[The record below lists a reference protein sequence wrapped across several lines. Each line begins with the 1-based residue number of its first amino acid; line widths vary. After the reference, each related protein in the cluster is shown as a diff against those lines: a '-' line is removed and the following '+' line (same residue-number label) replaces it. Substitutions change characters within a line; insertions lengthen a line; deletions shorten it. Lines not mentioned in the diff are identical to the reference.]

1 INSQSLNT
9 VIWSIIL
16 GFSVYGI
23 LRLILRKRLLA
34 FVKQLASRADLNLMD
49 EIGYRSVIIGFPLFA
64 LGGIFFAAIWAQIA
78 WSRFWGWD
86 PKETWAFITFMFYT
100 VFLHLRLNRGYEGEK
115 SAWLAVL
122 GFILI
127 LFNLIAINLI
137 VAGLH
142 SYALLE
148 KRVEMTEKILIV
160 DDEERIRKLLNMYLV
175 REGYDITEA
184 ENGEEA
190 LELAMENDYNCIL
203 LDLMMPK
210 MDGIEVASRLR
221 RTKSTP
227 IIMLT
232 AKGEENNRVEGF
244 EVGADDYIVKPFSPR
259 EVVLRVKAILRRSS
273 ETTFINQEATA
284 KDVIVYEH
292 LVIDN
297 DAHRVLADDHNVNL
311 TPKEY
316 ELLLFLAKSP
326 DKVFDREEL
335 LKEVWHYDFYGDLRT
350 VDTHVK
356 RLREK
361 LNKVSPEASRMIHT
375 VWGIGYK

>member
-1 INSQSLNT
+1 
-9 VIWSIIL
+9 
-16 GFSVYGI
+16 
-23 LRLILRKRLLA
+23 
-34 FVKQLASRADLNLMD
+34 
-49 EIGYRSVIIGFPLFA
+49 
-64 LGGIFFAAIWAQIA
+64 
-78 WSRFWGWD
+78 
-86 PKETWAFITFMFYT
+86 
-100 VFLHLRLNRGYEGEK
+100 
-115 SAWLAVL
+115 
-122 GFILI
+122 
-127 LFNLIAINLI
+127 
-137 VAGLH
+137 
-142 SYALLE
+142 
-148 KRVEMTEKILIV
+148 MTEKILIV

-175 REGYDITEA
+175 REGYEITEA
-184 ENGEEA
+184 EDGEKA
-190 LELAMENDYNCIL
+190 LDLALENDYDCIL
-203 LDLMMPK
+203 LDLMMPV
-210 MDGIEVASRLR
+210 MDGIEVAKRLR
-221 RTKSTP
+221 REKSTP

-273 ETTFINQEATA
+273 ETAFIQQETTA

-297 DAHRVLADDHNVNL
+297 DAHRVLADDKKVNL

-375 VWGIGYK
+375 VWGIGYKFEVNEL